1 MGLEGA
7 DSKIPASAAPSRL
20 SSAALSSD
28 PMAASWRPASAAVA
42 AARLSSA
49 SQCSV
54 ANGSADVGEGQT
66 RGSLIVVIVDEKG
79 RRRESMVRDLP
90 AQISGDGQ
98 IVQPGKQKGL
108 WPRTEGMN
116 SAR

>member
-7 DSKIPASAAPSRL
+7 DSKIAASAAPSRL

-28 PMAASWRPASAAVA
+28 PMAASWRMASAAVA

-54 ANGSADVGEGQT
+54 ANGSAEVGEGQT
-66 RGSLIVVIVDEKG
+66 RGSPIEVIDTCAAV
-79 RRRESMVRDLP
+79 P
-90 AQISGDGQ
+90 A
-98 IVQPGKQKGL
+98 PY
-108 WPRTEGMN
+108 PRIATRPLLKV
-116 SAR
+116 S

>member
-1 MGLEGA
+1 MGLDGA

-28 PMAASWRPASAAVA
+28 PMASSWRVASTAVA

-90 AQISGDGQ
+90 NTNASAAQHASNDASLAAWIAP
-98 IVQPGKQKGL
+98 V
-108 WPRTEGMN
+108 R
-116 SAR
+116 A